1 MALCTEGG
9 TEASVCRQ
17 CSPLPLPQQVLRAS
31 ADSVKDCSSSGD
43 RFSAPE
49 MHCKRNTCLQAFART
64 SQSLSSH
71 NPVRYCTWGACG
83 IHNRSCSQKTSPQ
96 APKWG
101 QQLSPPPLSPF
112 WVGSM
117 NAQMFTI
124 TGNKWSAITAIIICF
139 IQQMHIPR
147 TTLGQS

>member
-1 MALCTEGG
+1 MCTEGG

-101 QQLSPPPLSPF
+101 QQLSPPPPPPPPPK
-112 WVGSM
+112 GPIHPPI
-117 NAQMFTI
+117 I
-124 TGNKWSAITAIIICF
+124 TKNGTKTSAITAIIICF
-139 IQQMHIPR
+139 IQQMHIFPR

>member
-1 MALCTEGG
+1 MCTEGG

-101 QQLSPPPLSPF
+101 QQLSPPPPPLPLLSRQHERTDIHNNREQMVSNNSHHHLF
-112 WVGSM
+112 HSA
-117 NAQMFTI
+117 NA
-124 TGNKWSAITAIIICF
+124 
-139 IQQMHIPR
+139 HLP
-147 TTLGQS
+147 